1 MGDQPNLNQWP
12 QKGVAA
18 AERYVSG
25 KRTIL
30 VKCSCAPFCYVTE
43 SERKTPLHKNRG
55 RTRKQTLLAAAVAL
69 PFLFAPQSANADG
82 PECNLTTH
90 CYGVVHYNESQP
102 FSAAGEDL
110 WTDCL
115 HLDTPLSDLANHD
128 FWIQWDNGTWIESGY
143 HRGVHAG
150 GDTATNFRWFWAEYT
165 GTTFYSHK
173 VANAPL
179 STWVNFSWY
188 RQTSVANNGKWAL
201 FIDGTYRAM
210 TSGTYANA
218 TETDTGGESTE
229 PLVYSN
235 GNSQQMQVKRASDGV
250 WYTPSIDNVTETA
263 GVYDAWH
270 NGSSAMEQQSL
281 QNDCAEAP
289 LAAKAAAKSPTD
301 DDLLTF
307 AGTMAKNNGG
317 KPEAVELATT
327 KRRNAFANNKN
338 AEATDNPDVHV
349 LQVKGNFTGNMVG
362 RPKGAKAPKG
372 NVLTYVIDKAT
383 GEVTDWSLG
392 KEAQDL
398 KKFGSVK
405 KLG

>member
-1 MGDQPNLNQWP
+1 M
-12 QKGVAA
+12 
-18 AERYVSG
+18 
-25 KRTIL
+25 
-30 VKCSCAPFCYVTE
+30 
-43 SERKTPLHKNRG
+43 HKNRG

-173 VANAPL
+173 VANAQV
-179 STWVNFSWY
+179 STWTNFSWY

-201 FIDGTYRAM
+201 FIAGTYRAM
-210 TSGTYANA
+210 TSGTYDNA

-281 QNDCAEAP
+281 QNDCEET
-289 LAAKAAAKSPTD
+289 LAAKSTEADGKPPAE

-307 AGTMAKNNGG
+307 ARAMAKNNGG
-317 KPEAVELATT
+317 TPEAVELAET
-327 KRRNAFANNKN
+327 KRRNALKAN